1 MASLIRWHPD
11 PSIRARN
18 RKKAYSL
25 ISTVSDAE
33 KYILNANRCEDEGN
47 LDSALFYIKEL
58 VEKYPNSYESYN
70 ELGVIYGSRNELK
83 LAEEALNQAT
93 MAVEQHN
100 SQKDK
105 YRFLDGYEKY

>member
-1 MASLIRWHPD
+1 MKMKKTIFFALLCILSVSLGYADNNQSMESDQMI
-11 PSIRARN
+11 
-18 RKKAYSL
+18 KKAQATNKIAIKLKNEWRDTRKL
-25 ISTVSDAE
+25 IKSA
-33 KYILNANRCEDEGN
+33 KKAHANKDYAK
-47 LDSALFYIKEL
+47 ALE
-58 VEKYPNSYESYN
+58 
-70 ELGVIYGSRNELK
+70 

>member
-1 MASLIRWHPD
+1 MKMKKTIFFTLVCVLSLSLVFANDNQSVKSDQMI
-11 PSIRARN
+11 
-18 RKKAYSL
+18 KKAQAKNKVAIKLKNEWRDTRKL
-25 ISTVSDAE
+25 I
-33 KYILNANRCEDEGN
+33 KNAKKAHSKKNYVK
-47 LDSALFYIKEL
+47 ALE
-58 VEKYPNSYESYN
+58 
-70 ELGVIYGSRNELK
+70 

>member
-1 MASLIRWHPD
+1 MKMKKTIFFALVCVLSLSLVFADDNQSVKSDQMI
-11 PSIRARN
+11 
-18 RKKAYSL
+18 KKAQAKNKIAIKLKNEWRDTRKL
-25 ISTVSDAE
+25 IKSA
-33 KYILNANRCEDEGN
+33 KKAHANKDYAK
-47 LDSALFYIKEL
+47 ALE
-58 VEKYPNSYESYN
+58 
-70 ELGVIYGSRNELK
+70 

>member
-1 MASLIRWHPD
+1 MIMKKTIFFAILCVLSLNLTYADSNQSMKSDQMI
-11 PSIRARN
+11 
-18 RKKAYSL
+18 KKAQAKNKIAIKLKNEWRDTRKL
-25 ISTVSDAE
+25 IKSA
-33 KYILNANRCEDEGN
+33 KKAHANKDYTK
-47 LDSALFYIKEL
+47 ALE
-58 VEKYPNSYESYN
+58 
-70 ELGVIYGSRNELK
+70 

>member
-1 MASLIRWHPD
+1 MKMKKTIFFALLCILSVSLVYADKNQSMESDQMI
-11 PSIRARN
+11 
-18 RKKAYSL
+18 KKAQATNKIAIKLKNEWRDTRKL
-25 ISTVSDAE
+25 IKSA
-33 KYILNANRCEDEGN
+33 KKAHANKDYAK
-47 LDSALFYIKEL
+47 ALE
-58 VEKYPNSYESYN
+58 
-70 ELGVIYGSRNELK
+70 

>member
-1 MASLIRWHPD
+1 MNMKTNVFFALLCVLSLNLVFADNNQSMKSDQMI
-11 PSIRARN
+11 
-18 RKKAYSL
+18 KKAQAKNKIAIKLKNEWRDTRKL
-25 ISTVSDAE
+25 IKSA
-33 KYILNANRCEDEGN
+33 KKAHANKDYAK
-47 LDSALFYIKEL
+47 ALE
-58 VEKYPNSYESYN
+58 
-70 ELGVIYGSRNELK
+70 

>member
-1 MASLIRWHPD
+1 MKKTIFFALVCVLSLSLVFADDNQSVKSDQMI
-11 PSIRARN
+11 
-18 RKKAYSL
+18 KKAQAKNKIAIKLKNEWRDTRKL
-25 ISTVSDAE
+25 IKSA
-33 KYILNANRCEDEGN
+33 KKAHANKDYAK
-47 LDSALFYIKEL
+47 ALE
-58 VEKYPNSYESYN
+58 
-70 ELGVIYGSRNELK
+70 

>member
-1 MASLIRWHPD
+1 MNMKTTVFFALLCVLSLNLVSADNNQSMKSDQMI
-11 PSIRARN
+11 
-18 RKKAYSL
+18 KKAH
-25 ISTVSDAE
+25 
-33 KYILNANRCEDEGN
+33 ANKDYAK
-47 LDSALFYIKEL
+47 ALE
-58 VEKYPNSYESYN
+58 
-70 ELGVIYGSRNELK
+70 

>member
-1 MASLIRWHPD
+1 MKMKKTIFFAILCVLLVSLVYADNNQSMESDQMI
-11 PSIRARN
+11 
-18 RKKAYSL
+18 KKAQAKNKIAIKLKNEWRDTRKL
-25 ISTVSDAE
+25 IKSA
-33 KYILNANRCEDEGN
+33 KKAHANKDYTR
-47 LDSALFYIKEL
+47 ALE
-58 VEKYPNSYESYN
+58 
-70 ELGVIYGSRNELK
+70 